1 MATTA
6 TILNDLMA
14 DPKSFLRHYVLI
26 IAGGK
31 AATSGVASG
40 IATFSCDSTGA
51 TMPGF
56 TTGLSALRGVT
67 KDREKIKFM
76 KVAMPPRD
84 PADADEF
91 NAWYI
96 AMAVMGSDA
105 QTTHFPVPGTGGPD
119 LLLTSQLSGCT
130 FGVGSITTDGSRL
143 ISHIQPMSGAVDAAT
158 RTKLHDET
166 VDRMTDGVDAVFER
180 EARPGARHYGDQ
192 HNRATV
198 VGVRRGGAWEFWAQE
213 YQDNSDTQNVPELFG
228 VKRIL

>member
-1 MATTA
+1 MTTA

-26 IAGGK
+26 IIGGK

-40 IATFSCDSTGA
+40 VATFSCDAAGQ

-56 TTGLSALRGVT
+56 TTGISGLRGLT
-67 KDREKIKFM
+67 KNREKIRFM

-84 PADADEF
+84 PRDADEF

-96 AMAVMGSDA
+96 AMAVMGSGA
-105 QTTHFPVPGTGGPD
+105 KTTHFPVPGTGGPD

-130 FGVGSITTDGSRL
+130 FGVGSITADGSRL
-143 ISHIQPMSGAVDAAT
+143 ISHIQPLSGGLDATT
-158 RTKLHDET
+158 RAKLHDET

-180 EARPGARHYGDQ
+180 EGRPGARRYGDP
-192 HNRATV
+192 HNRASV
-198 VGVRRGGAWEFWAQE
+198 VGIRRGAAWEFWAQE
-213 YQDNSDTQNVPELFG
+213 YQDNSDTQNAPELYG